1 MIRKVLI
8 VDDDRST
15 RLAIKKMVET
25 LNLCAIQ
32 CQNGDHA
39 LQTLLCNND
48 ISLVITDMVMPETD
62 GRWLIQG
69 MHKNKQLG
77 KIPVIIMSSVVGVKD
92 IADLLDLGAKAF
104 VHKPVKQADIQEYT
118 LRYVGD

>member
-1 MIRKVLI
+1 MVKKILI

-15 RLAIKKMVET
+15 RLAIKKMVES
-25 LNLCAIQ
+25 LDLCAIQ

-62 GRWLIQG
+62 GKRW
-69 MHKNKQLG
+69 
-77 KIPVIIMSSVVGVKD
+77 P
-92 IADLLDLGAKAF
+92 DLL
-104 VHKPVKQADIQEYT
+104 VKF
-118 LRYVGD
+118 L